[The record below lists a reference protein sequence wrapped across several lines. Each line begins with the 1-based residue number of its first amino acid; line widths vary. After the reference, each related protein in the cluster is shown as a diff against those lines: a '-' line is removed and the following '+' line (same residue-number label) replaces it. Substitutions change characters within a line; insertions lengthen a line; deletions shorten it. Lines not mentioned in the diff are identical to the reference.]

1 MSPTS
6 CHCSTPRWVREL
18 FPTGSISDIATGECA
33 QRPRLPHGSPCSTL
47 RRCHG
52 ARPGSGWDWVEPWR
66 SRPRTHPRCA
76 VCFSCWIR
84 ITHSSC
90 DHRRPGGVQAARS
103 GDEGTCP
110 SDLISEQNRPRPLVR
125 LGSSWLPTVH
135 RPPIDPVVF
144 RGSYLVKASEKA
156 HLEAGFPLRCCQRLS
171 LPNVATQRCTLPYN
185 WHTSGSSSPV
195 LSY

>member
-1 MSPTS
+1 MRRALVPSGVCAAASPPTRFPVQYSPALPWGTTRFGMGLGGAMALSATHTPQVRCLWFLLVMNNTFFVRSSPAWRLACREVRRREYMSKLS
-6 CHCSTPRWVREL
+6 
-18 FPTGSISDIATGECA
+18 EC
-33 QRPRLPHGSPCSTL
+33 
-47 RRCHG
+47 
-52 ARPGSGWDWVEPWR
+52 VE
-66 SRPRTHPRCA
+66 
-76 VCFSCWIR
+76 
-84 ITHSSC
+84 
-90 DHRRPGGVQAARS
+90 
-103 GDEGTCP
+103 
-110 SDLISEQNRPRPLVR
+110 NRPRPLVR